1 MSSSKDLKKKK
12 SKKKGESYDCF
23 LYDFAKVTGALPTL
37 LWIRP
42 RVIYPFGKPK
52 TKGGFMISAN
62 HCSFFD
68 PIVILCVFWRRRVF
82 SLATKDLYDTPGK
95 RWLFENMR
103 CIKVDKENFSLDS
116 FHEVTRRLKRGKVI
130 CIFPEGRLNFESDDM
145 LAFKSGMILMANT
158 AGVPILPIY
167 LVPPD
172 NWYGRR
178 TTIVGQPI
186 NVREKCGIMPTVDE
200 LNRVADLVHDKEQ
213 ELKEIYYSKY
223 NKKGSQPKTA
233 DEVKEEVTSK

>member
-1 MSSSKDLKKKK
+1 MSSAKDLKKKK
-12 SKKKGESYDCF
+12 KKKGESYDYF
-23 LYDFAKVTGALPTL
+23 LYDLAKVTGALPTL

-42 RVIYPFGKPK
+42 RVIYPFGKPN

-68 PIVILCVFWRRRVF
+68 PIVILCVFWHRRVF
-82 SLATKDLYDTPGK
+82 SLATKDLYNTPGK
-95 RWLFENMR
+95 KWLFENMR
-103 CIKVDKENFSLDS
+103 CIKVDKDNFSLDS

-130 CIFPEGRLNFESDDM
+130 CIFPEGRLNFESSDM

-172 NWYGRR
+172 NWHQRR
-178 TTIVGQPI
+178 TTIVGEPI
-186 NVREKCGIMPTVDE
+186 NVREMCGIMPTVDE
-200 LNRVADLVHDKEQ
+200 LNRVADLIHDKEQ

-223 NKKGSQPKTA
+223 SKNHSQ
-233 DEVKEEVTSK
+233 EQESGEIKEEVISK